1 MTTPTVD
8 LVRQMTA
15 DDIDRVVKI
24 ARRAYDEDI
33 TDMQDVRG
41 LEPWADPKTTD
52 KQVADRITS
61 HDMARHI
68 MSTDPELCLVL
79 EDGGK
84 IRAASMAINREG
96 MIVMSMTAV
105 PPKHQGQGY
114 ATALAAHLR
123 ELLDAHMRSMAVV
136 RAQETI
142 RTIFPWHFDVHP
154 AMRAEGVVDRAR
166 LPRLEHVREGSADDL
181 DLAIAVDRRLRGASR
196 ERDHELL
203 LNGSRLFVAEDK
215 KGRGYAYCHPNGSP
229 LTVGSTSSKLARE
242 LLFACLASGT
252 SDRPSAVRNITGDQR
267 WAFDVVRTAGLDL
280 HIAGPV
286 AVRGM
291 AIPTPYLPH
300 DALG

>member
-1 MTTPTVD
+1 MTSSPAD
-8 LVRQMTA
+8 LIRQMTE

-33 TDMQDVRG
+33 TDMQEVRG
-41 LEPWADPKTTD
+41 LEPWADPKRRD
-52 KQVADRITS
+52 ESGPRISSRAMT
-61 HDMARHI
+61 RHI
-68 MSTDPELCLVL
+68 LSTDPTLCLVL
-79 EDGGK
+79 EDEGK

-96 MIVMSMTAV
+96 TIVMSMTAV

-123 ELLDAHMRSMAVV
+123 TLLDSHMRSLAVV

-142 RTIFPWHFDVHP
+142 RTIFPWNFDVHP
-154 AMRAEGVVDRAR
+154 AMRAEGAVDRSA
-166 LPRLEHVREGSADDL
+166 LPRLEMVRDGSADDL
-181 DLAIAVDRRLRGASR
+181 DLAISVDRRMRGASR

-203 LNGSRLFVAEDK
+203 LGGARLFVGEDK
-215 KGRGYAYCHPNGSP
+215 KNRGYAYCHPDGSP
-229 LTVGSTSSKLARE
+229 LTVAASSSKLARE
-242 LLFACLASGT
+242 LLFACLASG
-252 SDRPSAVRNITGDQR
+252 SGDRPAVVRNITGEQR
-267 WAFDVVRTAGLDL
+267 WAFDVVRAAGMDL

-291 AIPTPYLPH
+291 ALPNPYLPH

>member
-1 MTTPTVD
+1 MTAPPVD

-15 DDIDRVVKI
+15 DDVDRVVKI

-33 TDMQDVRG
+33 TDLQDVRG
-41 LEPWADPKTTD
+41 LEPWADPKAPD
-52 KQVADRITS
+52 GAPGERITS

-68 MSTDPELCLVL
+68 MSTDPTLCLVL
-79 EDGGK
+79 EDEGK

-96 MIVMSMTAV
+96 LIVMSMTAV

-123 ELLDAHMRSMAVV
+123 TLLDSHMRSMAAV

-142 RTIFPWHFDVHP
+142 RTIFPWNFDVHP
-154 AMRAEGVVDRAR
+154 AMRAEGVVDRTS
-166 LPRLEHVREGSADDL
+166 LPRTEHVRDGCADHI
-181 DLAIAVDRRLRGASR
+181 DLAIGVDRRLRGASR
-196 ERDHELL
+196 DEDHTLL
-203 LNGSRLFVAEDK
+203 LRGTRMFVAEDRK
-215 KGRGYAYCHPNGSP
+215 NRGYAYCHPNGSP
-229 LTVGSTSSKLARE
+229 LTVAATSTKLARE
-242 LLFACLASGT
+242 LLFTCLASGGA
-252 SDRPSAVRNITGDQR
+252 DHAAVVRNITGEQR
-267 WAFDVVRTAGLDL
+267 WAFDVARAAGMDL

-291 AIPTPYLPH
+291 ALPIPYLPH